1 MPGKTEFFFHLS
13 PEKVLDALERAG
25 LQPAG
30 QCMILNSME
39 NRVYQ
44 VVLETGETVV
54 AKFYRPGRWGKE
66 QIQEEHD
73 LLFLLKKEE
82 VPVCEPLVF
91 DNGSSIAVAE
101 GIYFSAW
108 PLTGGREPAEL
119 TEEQLQML
127 GRLLGRMHSI
137 AATKPFQYRT
147 SFNEDQVLMAGWQNI
162 KDSELL
168 PGPMTKDYQSLVTK
182 IYDKYQQLAV
192 EVPVQPI
199 HGDCHLGNIIQQ
211 GEKFLLL
218 DFDDCCTGPVV
229 QDLWM
234 LLQYTGAGSARELQ
248 CILDGYRQFA
258 DFSDHWIQLIEAC
271 RAIRMVHYSGW
282 VSKRWS
288 DPAFKSALPHFGAE
302 QYWLDELELLRKQ
315 VTLLYGEPETAIEDG
330 PELTNKDFFWDMED

>member
-1 MPGKTEFFFHLS
+1 MSLKNEFFFHLS
-13 PEKVLDALERAG
+13 PEKVLDALEGAG
-25 LQPAG
+25 LWPAG

-44 VVLETGETVV
+44 VVLENGETVV
-54 AKFYRPGRWGKE
+54 AKFYRPGRWSKK

-73 LLFLLKKEE
+73 LLFLLKQEE

-91 DNGSSIAVAE
+91 ANGESIASME
-101 GIYFSAW
+101 EIFFSAW

-119 TEEQLQML
+119 NEEQLQML

-137 AATKPFQYRT
+137 AATQPFEHRIP
-147 SFNEDQVLMAGWQNI
+147 FNEEQVLMTGWQNI
-162 KDSELL
+162 EKSQLMPSHLES
-168 PGPMTKDYQSLVTK
+168 DYLDLTR
-182 IYDKYQQLAV
+182 IIHDKYQLLAK

-211 GEKFLLL
+211 GEKFMLL

-234 LLQYTGAGSARELQ
+234 ILQYTGAHSVRELQ
-248 CILDGYRQFA
+248 CILEGYRQFA
-258 DFSDHWIQLIEAC
+258 DFSDHWIDLIEVC
-271 RAIRMVHYSGW
+271 RAVRMVHYSGW

-288 DPAFKSALPHFGAE
+288 DPAFKSSLPHFGTE

-315 VTLLYGEPETAIEDG
+315 VILISGDTERIVDQG